1 MTLSVRSHPLLVFYP
16 SNITQVWIILTLRF
30 FVWFHWRK
38 ADFLTLTSEIS
49 FLSLLTLVRSSL
61 VVLSWFSCCL
71 LSCEWICSSSRLHAD
86 SEASV
91 VRSRVSKSCMVDSLS
106 DTVCVRRVNSDCT
119 CACSDYNRET
129 WSVSDKY
136 YNIAPA
142 KEHFLG
148 WTEERLKY
156 AGHLCTGLA
165 ACHYASGKDNQT
177 SASLWALKLTNKFTT
192 SKWVDIKVCNLMF

>member
-1 MTLSVRSHPLLVFYP
+1 MNNFNTL
-16 SNITQVWIILTLRF
+16 I

-38 ADFLTLTSEIS
+38 ADLLTLTSEIS
-49 FLSLLTLVRSSL
+49 FLSLSTLVRSSL
-61 VVLSWFSCCL
+61 AVLSWFSCCL

-119 CACSDYNRET
+119 CACSDYNMET
-129 WSVSDKY
+129 WKASDEY
-136 YNIAPA
+136 HNIALA

-148 WTEERLKY
+148 WTEEGLNIRWSSQRMPGCLS
-156 AGHLCTGLA
+156 LCIRQRQ
-165 ACHYASGKDNQT
+165 SNF
-177 SASLWALKLTNKFTT
+177 S
-192 SKWVDIKVCNLMF
+192 

>member
-1 MTLSVRSHPLLVFYP
+1 MNNFDTL
-16 SNITQVWIILTLRF
+16 I

-38 ADFLTLTSEIS
+38 ADLLTLTSEIS
-49 FLSLLTLVRSSL
+49 FLSLSTLVRSSL

-91 VRSRVSKSCMVDSLS
+91 VRSLVSKSCMVDSLS

-129 WSVSDKY
+129 WSVSDEY

-142 KEHFLG
+142 KEHLLG
-148 WTEERLKY
+148 LDWGRTKIRWSSQRMPGCLS
-156 AGHLCTGLA
+156 LCIRQRQ
-165 ACHYASGKDNQT
+165 SNF
-177 SASLWALKLTNKFTT
+177 S
-192 SKWVDIKVCNLMF
+192 